1 MSTRRALL
9 LHDVAED
16 TEVTIGYIRSMFGEC
31 VAYVVDANTCSDVF
45 GNKLSKYEMIRK
57 FIKFSKK
64 DWRCLVVKLFDCIDN
79 LETIHG
85 LIPEKQQ
92 TFQDEKRQKYL
103 PIFIFMIDFVP
114 NNMKALYIEK
124 VEIMRNLLI

>member
-1 MSTRRALL
+1 M
-9 LHDVAED
+9 
-16 TEVTIGYIRSMFGEC
+16 
-31 VAYVVDANTCSDVF
+31 
-45 GNKLSKYEMIRK
+45 
-57 FIKFSKK
+57 
-64 DWRCLVVKLFDCIDN
+64 VKLFDCIDN

-85 LIPEKQQ
+85 LTLEKQQ